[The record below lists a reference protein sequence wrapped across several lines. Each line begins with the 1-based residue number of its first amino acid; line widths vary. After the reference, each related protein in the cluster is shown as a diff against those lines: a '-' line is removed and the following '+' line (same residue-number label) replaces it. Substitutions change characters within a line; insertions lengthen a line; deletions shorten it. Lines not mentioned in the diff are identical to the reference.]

1 MEFKPP
7 VLNNLDRLLK
17 KPTVKPHR
25 PVLVHIKEAI
35 VDKGEEAGESNPVV
49 VAAATATELHA
60 RHAVVLVDKRK
71 QYENDINREMILK
84 KIAPRIGKVFLKKD
98 LVATPEV
105 AKTPFYLEY
114 NTLRPF
120 QDTATIP
127 AKTLP
132 KPREQ
137 TIVAKPVERT
147 KETTGTPLGAPL
159 GATTEMTMLMEPIPE
174 LVLEELEREM
184 DAAPA
189 ANMTNLAGTEQPPV
203 AEPVVEP
210 VVEPVEQ
217 PVAGKKP
224 RGGKKKAAAAKEDA
238 VPPAKMDANT
248 MIQGRLLSERLPKPA
263 TIAMHA
269 PAYYMTN
276 RKLYVQKLS
285 ELMKDYNR
293 TILSDAKTASC
304 DDTSSSGEI
313 ELMTHQKIVRD
324 YLNLYT
330 PYRGLLLYHGLGS
343 GKTCTSIA
351 VAEGMKSHRRVI
363 VMTPASLATNF
374 FEQLKKCGD
383 SLYRRNQFWEFISTE
398 GQPEYVDILSQV
410 LSLSREWV
418 IRNRGAW
425 LVDISKKT
433 PNYQDLDAKQQKQ
446 LDAQIDAMIST
457 KYTEIHY
464 NGFTKNNMDE
474 FTRNGTINPFDNSV
488 VLIDEAHNFVSRIVN
503 KLKKPASVSYQ
514 LYVNLMSAQNARV
527 VLMSGTP
534 IINYPN
540 EIGIM
545 FNILRGFIKT
555 WSFQITSKDS
565 FDKDAFIHALNDKKV
580 KTYDYVDYTNGK
592 LSITRNPFGFING
605 LKPGREAGAAKPAP
619 KAPAAPA
626 PAKIKVQTV
635 GQSAPPAIEAKPA
648 AEKTAASTEPPAVAE
663 PPAEPPA
670 EASTENPAAESPPAE
685 EVAKETE
692 EKPQGVLSSIMGLFG
707 GEKKPEESEPAEEAA
722 STENPPQKGGNT
734 VHHRKTPKHKHKKTK
749 IVFSKSGRQLHRQ
762 ITVKKRSNQDED
774 SDDELSPFTA
784 PHIDTIVAKKSAD
797 HSQNS
802 TEHSLTFSPN
812 SLKEINQEAEDDL
825 QRAYKQQSEYSGDA
839 NPQFGGDTLFFSKY
853 NGMHYSDEQ
862 GNISDDSFLEK
873 IKSVLSSMNVQYGQI
888 VQETNYKCLPDDDKT
903 FLEMFVDADSMMMT
917 HVDTFKRRILG
928 LTSYFRS
935 AQETLLPSFVKNS
948 ANGNYHI
955 VNVEMSDYQFSQ
967 YSKIRTD
974 EMSREKKISSYKRL
988 NPQDEIS
995 STYRIFSR
1003 SCCNFAFP
1011 AAIPRPMKEAKS
1023 GEEPSLPDLDLVP
1036 NENLIAENDALDQED
1051 VDNMSK
1057 TRDISETYVQRIQQ
1071 ALIAL
1076 SSSSGHV
1083 ETETNQVAE
1092 YPYLSREGLRSYS
1105 PKYLKI
1111 LENIES
1117 EDNVGLHLLYSNFRT
1132 MEGIGIFKMV
1142 LEANGFAPF
1151 KIRRQGNVW
1160 EMDEGDPADANKPRF
1175 ALYTGTETAEE
1186 KEILRNIYNSN
1197 WELVPA
1203 SIADVLRKKTE
1214 NNYMGEVIK
1223 LLMIT
1228 ASGAE
1233 GINLENTRFVHIME
1247 PYWHMVRVDQ
1257 VVGRA
1262 RRICSHKHLPVELRT
1277 VKVFLYM
1284 ACFTEAQKK
1293 SKNNIQLMLND
1304 VDSVTGI
1311 PQTTDQSL
1319 YEIAGI
1325 KDALNSQILRALKE
1339 TAMDCSLYASGNKEE
1354 KLVCYGGTKT
1364 TTNDFISYP
1373 SLDLDLNIKDS
1384 MNVREERVALQRVEI
1399 KGVPYAF
1406 NPSSEEL
1413 YDWATYEN
1421 TNQLSE
1427 VVGHLKTVKDKN
1439 GKVRK
1444 MFVK

>member
-1 MEFKPP
+1 
-7 VLNNLDRLLK
+7 
-17 KPTVKPHR
+17 
-25 PVLVHIKEAI
+25 
-35 VDKGEEAGESNPVV
+35 
-49 VAAATATELHA
+49 
-60 RHAVVLVDKRK
+60 
-71 QYENDINREMILK
+71 
-84 KIAPRIGKVFLKKD
+84 
-98 LVATPEV
+98 
-105 AKTPFYLEY
+105 
-114 NTLRPF
+114 
-120 QDTATIP
+120 
-127 AKTLP
+127 
-132 KPREQ
+132 
-137 TIVAKPVERT
+137 
-147 KETTGTPLGAPL
+147 
-159 GATTEMTMLMEPIPE
+159 
-174 LVLEELEREM
+174 
-184 DAAPA
+184 
-189 ANMTNLAGTEQPPV
+189 
-203 AEPVVEP
+203 
-210 VVEPVEQ
+210 
-217 PVAGKKP
+217 
-224 RGGKKKAAAAKEDA
+224 
-238 VPPAKMDANT
+238 
-248 MIQGRLLSERLPKPA
+248 
-263 TIAMHA
+263 MHA

-433 PNYQDLDAKQQKQ
+433 PNYQDLDATQQKQ

-503 KLKKPASVSYQ
+503 KLKKPTSVSYQ

-555 WSFQITSKDS
+555 WSFQITSKES

-626 PAKIKVQTV
+626 PAPAKIKVQTV
-635 GQSAPPAIEAKPA
+635 GQSAPPAIEATPA
-648 AEKTAASTEPPAVAE
+648 AEPPAETQAKTSSEKPVGEPPAESQAESPAETQAETSSEKPVAE
-663 PPAEPPA
+663 PPAETQPETSSETRA
-670 EASTENPAAESPPAE
+670 EPPAE
-685 EVAKETE
+685 EVAKENE

-707 GEKKPEESEPAEEAA
+707 GEKKPEESEPAEA
-722 STENPPQKGGNT
+722 STEPPPQKGGNT
-734 VHHRKTPKHKHKKTK
+734 VHHRKTPKHKGKKTK

-762 ITVKKRSNQDED
+762 TTMKKRSKED
-774 SDDELSPFTA
+774 DDTDNELSPFT
-784 PHIDTIVAKKSAD
+784 PPRIDTLVTKKSAD

-802 TEHSLTFSPN
+802 TEHSLTFDKN
-812 SLKEINQEAEDDL
+812 HLKEINQEAEDEL
-825 QRAYKQQSEYSGDA
+825 QRAYKQQSEYSGES
-839 NPQFGGDTLFFSKY
+839 NPQEGGDALFFSKY

-917 HVDTFKRRILG
+917 NVDTFKRRILG

-935 AQETLLPSFVKNS
+935 AQESLLPSFVKNS

-967 YSKIRTD
+967 YAKIRTD
-974 EMSREKKISSYKRL
+974 ERSREKKISSYKRL

-1011 AAIPRPMKEAKS
+1011 ASIPRPMKESKS
-1023 GEEPSLPDLDLVP
+1023 GEEESFADLDLVP

-1083 ETETNQVAE
+1083 ETETSQVAE

-1111 LENIES
+1111 LENLES

-1132 MEGIGIFKMV
+1132 MEGIGIFKLV

-1151 KIRRQGNVW
+1151 KIHRQGNVW
-1160 EMDEGDPADANKPRF
+1160 EIDEGDPADANKPRF

-1223 LLMIT
+1223 ILMIT

-1284 ACFTEAQKK
+1284 ACFTAEQMK
-1293 SKNNIQLMLND
+1293 SKKNIELMVND
-1304 VDSVTGI
+1304 VDRVTGM

-1384 MNVREERVALQRVEI
+1384 MNVREERVVLQRVEI

-1421 TNQLSE
+1421 SNKLSE